1 VVVVEATLR
10 SGSLSTA
17 RHALEQR
24 REVFAVPGPV
34 NSPRSHGPHWL
45 LKQGARL
52 VEGVADVFGEL
63 PGLSRLP
70 GRERSGGLLEPCVK
84 ILEAISEGA
93 SSVDAIALRLGRKVP
108 GIIEDLLDLE
118 IRGEVLRGPSGSLAR
133 PSSAGRP
140 GEGQD

>member
-1 VVVVEATLR
+1 M
-10 SGSLSTA
+10 
-17 RHALEQR
+17 
-24 REVFAVPGPV
+24 PGPV
-34 NSPRSHGPHWL
+34 NSPRSRGPHWL

-52 VEGVADVFGEL
+52 VEGVEDVLGEL
-63 PGLSRLP
+63 PGLSRP
-70 GRERSGGLLEPCVK
+70 PARERSGGLSEPCVK

-93 SSVDAIALRLGRKVP
+93 SSADAIARRLGRKVP

-133 PSSAGRP
+133 ASSAGRP